1 MYIPLV
7 IKQIVFGMSTPISD
21 TSKVLKKGRALPL
34 DSNIINK
41 IAASELDVAFNR
53 EEYFTEMEESVK
65 RILQRPTK
73 DVPTY
78 DILDTERSKV
88 NKLVALKEKQRQMKI
103 GDIWQTAIGNYK
115 DCQDL
120 KVGDITGL
128 DILSEK
134 RKFIAEL
141 KNRTNTDNASS
152 KKTNFD
158 KLAKFKT
165 EHPDYTCIYANIN
178 DDTEEKSSQTTVKKF
193 QHNGVEL
200 EHHVG
205 DQFLTYIFG
214 DDTNAVVEFIKTRI
228 DKYS

>member
-1 MYIPLV
+1 MQLFNKYIPLV
-7 IKQIVFGMSTPISD
+7 IKQTVFRMSTP
-21 TSKVLKKGRALPL
+21 
-34 DSNIINK
+34 
-41 IAASELDVAFNR
+41 SEHDITFNR
-53 EEYFTEMEESVK
+53 EQYFTKLGESVK
-65 RILQRPTK
+65 GILQRPTK
-73 DVPTY
+73 DVLAY
-78 DILDTERSKV
+78 DILDTEKSKV

-103 GDIWQTAIGNYK
+103 GDIWQEAIGSYK
-115 DCQDL
+115 DCVNL
-120 KVGDITGL
+120 KKGHITGL

-200 EHHVG
+200 EHHIG
-205 DQFLTYIFG
+205 DQFLKYIFG
-214 DDTNAVVEFIKTRI
+214 DDTNAVVEFLKTTI

>member
-1 MYIPLV
+1 MQLFNKYIPLV
-7 IKQIVFGMSTPISD
+7 IKQTVFRMST
-21 TSKVLKKGRALPL
+21 TSEH
-34 DSNIINK
+34 DIT
-41 IAASELDVAFNR
+41 FNR
-53 EEYFTEMEESVK
+53 EQYFTKLEESVK
-65 RILQRPTK
+65 GILQRPTK
-73 DVPTY
+73 DVLAY
-78 DILDTERSKV
+78 DILDTEKSKV

-103 GDIWQTAIGNYK
+103 GEIWQNAIGNYK

-120 KVGDITGL
+120 KVGHVTGL
-128 DILSEK
+128 DILSDK